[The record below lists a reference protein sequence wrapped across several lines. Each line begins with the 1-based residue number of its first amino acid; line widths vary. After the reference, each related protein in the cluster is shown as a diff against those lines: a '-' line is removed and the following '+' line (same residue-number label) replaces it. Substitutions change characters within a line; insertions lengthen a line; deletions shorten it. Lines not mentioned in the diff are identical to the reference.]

1 MGTAPFKQLLLIMT
15 FCIGAFAVVPALDA
29 KDHVTLRTGE
39 LFSGQVLRITDREVA
54 IQLDS
59 GAFISFRR
67 FHIKKVQ
74 RYLPGQE
81 LPEIIDFDNLPTSD
95 REDGLATTETST
107 PASPISPNSTPGID
121 GNIDAESPILIGSA
135 LSNTPPTDFLDV
147 VTSEEGE
154 DWTFRVPS
162 GFELWHPDEGIE
174 VVEAWMDP
182 VTQAVITVSI
192 HPQIGSGEDYRALT
206 LGTLQR
212 TLQPRIFRDQ
222 PIKDRD
228 DEEKPNGWLV
238 DTEQTI
244 AGNATR
250 QLQLFVNRND
260 KTYILRCSSPAE
272 IFKKYVDHF
281 EECVRSFQ
289 IHSSNDSEK

>member
-1 MGTAPFKQLLLIMT
+1 
-15 FCIGAFAVVPALDA
+15 
-29 KDHVTLRTGE
+29 
-39 LFSGQVLRITDREVA
+39 
-54 IQLDS
+54 
-59 GAFISFRR
+59 
-67 FHIKKVQ
+67 
-74 RYLPGQE
+74 
-81 LPEIIDFDNLPTSD
+81 
-95 REDGLATTETST
+95 
-107 PASPISPNSTPGID
+107 
-121 GNIDAESPILIGSA
+121 
-135 LSNTPPTDFLDV
+135 
-147 VTSEEGE
+147 
-154 DWTFRVPS
+154 
-162 GFELWHPDEGIE
+162 
-174 VVEAWMDP
+174 
-182 VTQAVITVSI
+182 
-192 HPQIGSGEDYRALT
+192 
-206 LGTLQR
+206 
-212 TLQPRIFRDQ
+212 LQPRIFRDQ